1 MFVPFKTK
9 CELCAPKVLQTITK
23 KDEQVCYFC
32 PFAVGVSVCRLCD
45 TRRHRIGWKRRCPQR
60 SWWTGRKDHR
70 WNCVAEFFGVADR
83 IGLTFSQNDLT
94 GTWKYAGA
102 DCVFETENLL
112 MKAGGELAA
121 AKMESQLDNT
131 LSKVGIRPGS
141 CSFTFNKDN
150 TYSAVIGN
158 RTITGTYTLDTKNKR
173 ITMTYLNGLGTMS
186 PSIVRNGSQISL
198 LYEADKLLK
207 LVSTVSALSGN
218 SSMKTLSSLVSSYD
232 GMLIGMQL
240 KK

>member
-1 MFVPFKTK
+1 MKKYVIPVLLLSAALLTGCVTSGTTASGGNTDALSGASAQSGKTAGGTALQSFLGSLIGAAVPF
-9 CELCAPKVLQTITK
+9 
-23 KDEQVCYFC
+23 
-32 PFAVGVSVCRLCD
+32 
-45 TRRHRIGWKRRCPQR
+45 
-60 SWWTGRKDHR
+60 
-70 WNCVAEFFGVADR
+70 
-83 IGLTFSQNDLT
+83 SQSDLT

-121 AKMESQLDNT
+121 AKMETQLDNT

-158 RTITGTYTLDTKNKR
+158 RTISGTYTLDTKNKR
-173 ITMTYLNGLGTMS
+173 ITMIYLNGLGTMS

-207 LVSTVSALSGN
+207 LVSAVSALSGN
-218 SSMKTLSSLVSSYD
+218 SGMQTLSSLVSSYD

>member
-1 MFVPFKTK
+1 MKKYVIPVLLLSAALLTGCVTSGTTASGGNTDALSGASAQSGKTAGGTALQSFLGSLIGAAVPF
-9 CELCAPKVLQTITK
+9 
-23 KDEQVCYFC
+23 
-32 PFAVGVSVCRLCD
+32 
-45 TRRHRIGWKRRCPQR
+45 
-60 SWWTGRKDHR
+60 
-70 WNCVAEFFGVADR
+70 
-83 IGLTFSQNDLT
+83 SQSDLT

-121 AKMESQLDNT
+121 AKMETQLDNT

-141 CSFTFNKDN
+141 SSFTFNKDN

-158 RTITGTYTLDTKNKR
+158 RTISGTYTLDTKNKR

-207 LVSTVSALSGN
+207 LVSAVSALSGN
-218 SSMKTLSSLVSSYD
+218 SGMQTLSSLVSSYD

>member
-1 MFVPFKTK
+1 MNKYVISALLLSASLFAGCVTPGATASGGNVGALSGAGGQAGKTTGGT
-9 CELCAPKVLQTITK
+9 ALQ
-23 KDEQVCYFC
+23 
-32 PFAVGVSVCRLCD
+32 S
-45 TRRHRIGWKRRCPQR
+45 
-60 SWWTGRKDHR
+60 
-70 WNCVAEFFGVADR
+70 FFGSL
-83 IGLTFSQNDLT
+83 IGSALPFSQNDLT